1 MSVQDAITIL
11 QADHRAFEQLFDAFE
26 RADKNDLERKSTIV
40 QRTCELLAI
49 HALVEEELLYPA
61 AKETL
66 DLKGRDDV
74 LEAEVEHYLVKSLIE
89 KFALLKA
96 GEEGFDATFKVLT
109 ENVSHHVKEEEDD
122 LFPKLRKTK
131 LDLVA
136 IGEKIVARK
145 AAMQS
150 RLTAVATA
158 TAR

>member
-66 DLKGRDDV
+66 DK
-74 LEAEVEHYLVKSLIE
+74 EV
-89 KFALLKA
+89 
-96 GEEGFDATFKVLT
+96 
-109 ENVSHHVKEEEDD
+109 
-122 LFPKLRKTK
+122 
-131 LDLVA
+131 
-136 IGEKIVARK
+136 
-145 AAMQS
+145 AA
-150 RLTAVATA
+150 
-158 TAR
+158 